1 MRHRISFLLLT
12 ALAACTTAHPS
23 GTAPAVA
30 AATLAAPV
38 PAATPVVTARAM
50 VTSAHPEATRI
61 GVEMLRR
68 GGNAYDA
75 AVAVQFALAVALPVA
90 GNIGGGGFLLYR
102 GADGQEGALDFRE
115 TAPAAASR
123 DMYLDAQGNV
133 IPNLSTLGHLAAGVP
148 GTVAGMWEL
157 HRKLGKLPWKDVVQP
172 AVDLATRGV
181 VLTQKEAAGL
191 NGTTF
196 FPTARFE
203 LPTKGQIEWM
213 DYANHL
219 GTNAAYFRKAG
230 IEYTDPSSQE
240 LDELHNPYKRPSLE
254 YAAPSPQQLAELY
267 NPYKRPS
274 LKAWRPGDTLLLR
287 GLAATL
293 GRIRDQG
300 KAGFYEGP
308 TADLLVA
315 EMQRG
320 KGLIT
325 KQDLLNYQPKWRTPL
340 HGQYRGYEVL
350 TFPPPSSGGVAL
362 LQMLQMLEP
371 YNLGRA
377 GWHSPQA
384 THWITEAQRRVYAD
398 RATYLGDPDFGRVP
412 VTQLFNEKYNRQRMA
427 TTLPYRAT
435 PSAQVTAGTSLPGY
449 ESDQTTHY
457 NVVDAQGNAV
467 SCTTTLNGAYGS
479 KVVVAG
485 AGFLLNNEM
494 DDFSSKPG
502 TPNSYGLVGGAANA
516 IAPGK
521 RMLSSMTPAIL
532 TRGKK
537 LALVTGTPGGSTII
551 TSVLQSILNVV
562 DYDMNAQQA
571 VAAPRLHHQWLP
583 DQLDVEAGALLP
595 AAQDTLQAR
604 GYKLNP
610 RSAWGRVE
618 VIRVLPDGKLE
629 GGADP
634 RGDDAAA
641 GY

>member
-1 MRHRISFLLLT
+1 MKRFFYPL
-12 ALAACTTAHPS
+12 ALAVLVACTTTQTTTP
-23 GTAPAVA
+23 PAA
-30 AATLAAPV
+30 SATLAAPV
-38 PAATPVVTARAM
+38 PAATPVVTDKAM
-50 VTSAHPEATRI
+50 VVSAHPEATRV
-61 GVEMLRR
+61 GVEILRK

-75 AVAVQFALAVALPVA
+75 AVAVQFALAVVFPVA

-115 TAPAAASR
+115 TAPAAATR

-133 IPNLSTLGHLAAGVP
+133 VPNLSTLGHLAAGVP
-148 GTVAGMWEL
+148 GTVAGMVEL
-157 HRKLGKLPWKDVVQP
+157 HKKLGKLPWKDVVQP
-172 AVDLATRGV
+172 AVDLASNGV
-181 VLTQKEAAGL
+181 KLTKKEAAGL
-191 NGTTF
+191 NGNREVF
-196 FPTARFE
+196 A
-203 LPTKGQIEWM
+203 KI
-213 DYANHL
+213 
-219 GTNAAYFRKAG
+219 
-230 IEYTDPSSQE
+230 
-240 LDELHNPYKRPSLE
+240 NPYNAYLKPAPFNEGDVAKNPELARTLE
-254 YAAPSPQQLAELY
+254 
-267 NPYKRPS
+267 
-274 LKAWRPGDTLLLR
+274 
-287 GLAATL
+287 
-293 GRIRDQG
+293 RIRDQG
-300 KAGFYEGP
+300 RAGFYEGE
-308 TADLLVA
+308 TANLVVA

-320 KGLIT
+320 KGIIT

-340 HGQYRGYEVL
+340 HGQYRGYDVL

-371 YNLGRA
+371 YNLGKA

-384 THWITEAQRRVYAD
+384 THWITEAERRVYAD
-398 RATYLGDPDFGRVP
+398 RATYLGDPDFGKVP
-412 VTQLFNEKYNRQRMA
+412 VTQLLEKSYNKQRMA
-427 TTLPYRAT
+427 TTLAYRAT
-435 PSAQVTAGTSLPGY
+435 PSAQVAAGSGLPGY

-502 TPNSYGLVGGAANA
+502 TPNAYGLVGGAANA

-532 TRGKK
+532 TKNKK

-551 TSVLQSILNVV
+551 TSVLQSILATV
-562 DYDMNAQQA
+562 DYGLNAQQA

-583 DQLDVEAGALLP
+583 DQIDVEAGALVP
-595 AAQDTLQAR
+595 AAQDSLRAR
-604 GYKLNP
+604 GYTLNP
-610 RSAWGRVE
+610 RNPWGRVE
-618 VIRVLPDGKLE
+618 VIRVLPGGKLE